1 MVETNARELPF
12 VRVRGNSPS
21 AEVVHQI
28 QVAIFDGRL
37 SAGDQLPPE
46 RQLAEIFAVSR
57 GTLRDALRTL
67 QANGLIR
74 VRVGAKGGTF
84 VTAPQPD
91 QLAKRITHMLALS
104 ELTAAEVT
112 EARVILELGALP
124 LICHRATDEDIDAL
138 EELCDRSDAAL
149 AAGTHT
155 FHFSVAFHVRLA
167 QASHSSATSL
177 IIDSLHEPLLRSM
190 VAAGSVAPRMA
201 PQGALEHRDLV
212 AAIRAR
218 DVNRAHAVLGE
229 HLSRTLARVGGDPGL
244 VYLPR

>member
-1 MVETNARELPF
+1 MESDAKELPF

-21 AEVVHQI
+21 AEVVRQI
-28 QVAIFDGRL
+28 RVAIFDGRL
-37 SAGDQLPPE
+37 TSGDQLPPE
-46 RQLAEIFAVSR
+46 RQLADIFAVSR

-67 QANGLIR
+67 QANGLIK

-84 VTAPQPD
+84 VTAPQPG
-91 QLAKRITHMLALS
+91 QLAERITHMLALS

-124 LICHRATDEDIDAL
+124 LICRRATDEDIDAL

-155 FHFSVAFHVRLA
+155 FDYSVAFHVRLA

-190 VAAGSVAPRMA
+190 VAAGSVAPQMA
-201 PQGALEHRDLV
+201 PQGSREHRALV

-218 DVNRAHAVLGE
+218 DLGQAHAVLGD
-229 HLSRTLARVGGDPGL
+229 HLSRTLDRVGGDPGL
-244 VYLPR
+244 VQRP

>member
-1 MVETNARELPF
+1 MDAQLSDLPF
-12 VRVRGNSPS
+12 VRVGGSSPT
-21 AEVVHQI
+21 AEVVRQI
-28 QVAIFDGRL
+28 RVAIFDGRL
-37 SAGDQLPPE
+37 STGDQLPPE
-46 RQLAEIFAVSR
+46 RQLADIFSVSR

-67 QANGLIR
+67 QANGLIT

-91 QLAKRITHMLALS
+91 QLAERITHMLALS

-124 LICHRATDEDIDAL
+124 LICRRATDEDIDEL

-190 VAAGSVAPRMA
+190 VAAGSVAPQMA
-201 PQGALEHRDLV
+201 PQGSEEHRELIK
-212 AAIRAR
+212 AIRAR
-218 DVNRAHAVLGE
+218 DLSHAHAVLGD
-229 HLSRTLARVGGDPGL
+229 HLKRTLDRVGGDPGL
-244 VYLPR
+244 VGRPY